1 MGLSEE
7 LISQFAKITN
17 DDSKQKTDNV
27 VYGTVVSYSG
37 KPFVRIDGSDQL
49 TPVSTTAGLKVGD
62 RVKVTVGNHTAT
74 VTGNVSSPSAGKE
87 EVDNIGDKVDEIGN
101 QITEFEI
108 VIADKV
114 SVKEFEAE
122 KARIDNLTADNI
134 IVKEKLTATEAD
146 IGKLKAENVEITGK
160 LEAVEGEFENLDTKF
175 LTAEAADIKYATI
188 ENLEATNADIHNLSA
203 DYGEF
208 KQLATDNFTAID
220 ADIKN
225 LDAEKI
231 SVEEAELK
239 FANIDFAN
247 IGKAAIENFFSKSGM
262 IGDLVVGEGTVTG
275 TLVGVTIKGDLIE
288 GGTVVADKL
297 VIKGE
302 DGIYY
307 KLNTTGETVG
317 AEQTEYNSLNGSV
330 ITAKSITAEK
340 ISVHDLVAFGA
351 TIGGFHITED
361 AIYSGVKDSVDNTTR
376 GTYMDDTGQFSI
388 GDSNNY
394 LKFFKDVDGNWK
406 LAISARSIVL
416 SSSGKDLE
424 ELAGDAIVS
433 STEEFYKSNS
443 PIVLEGGSW
452 SEKQPEWEDGKYIWR
467 RTAIVRGDG
476 SSEYTPDQNGVCIT
490 GNTGSD
496 GKDGEDAVTLQIL
509 SSNGNMFKNSSISTS
524 LTVTIIVSGE
534 MITSSDRMRQK
545 FGDNATITWEQK
557 RFGQDDFEVIDP
569 TDSRLSDNGFILTLD
584 PRDIFTHTV
593 FNCALNY

>member
-1 MGLSEE
+1 MKLSND
-7 LISQFAKITN
+7 LVSQFAKLIKN
-17 DDSKQKTDNV
+17 SDENNQNGIMV
-27 VYGTVVSYSG
+27 EGTAVEYN
-37 KPFVRIDGSDQL
+37 KKMYVRLDGSDQL
-49 TPVSTTAGLKVGD
+49 TPIISSTAGMKNGD
-62 RVKVTVGNHTAT
+62 RVTVLIKDHKTT
-74 VTGNVSSPSAGKE
+74 VTGNTSSPSVSGQELEDAKTE
-87 EVDNIGDKVDEIGN
+87 IGDK
-101 QITEFEI
+101 ITEVEI
-108 VIADKV
+108 LIADKV
-114 SVKEFEAE
+114 SAKELEVE
-122 KARIDNLTADNI
+122 KGRIDDLVTDNI
-134 IVKEKLTATEAD
+134 LVKEKLTATEAE
-146 IGKLKAENVEITGK
+146 IGKLTAKDVEITGK
-160 LEAVEGEFENLDTKF
+160 LEAVEGEIENLDTKF
-175 LTAEAADIKYATI
+175 LTAEVADIKYVKI
-188 ENLEATNADIHNLSA
+188 GDLEATNADIHNLKA

-208 KQLATDNFTAID
+208 KCLTTDKFIAN
-220 ADIKN
+220 
-225 LDAEKI
+225 DAEIGRLDTEKL
-231 SVEEAELK
+231 STKEAELK

-376 GTYMDDTGQFSI
+376 GTYMDDTGQFAI

-452 SEKQPEWEDGKYIWR
+452 SEKQSEWEDGKYIWR

-509 SSNGNMFKNSSISTS
+509 SSNGNIFKNSSISTS

-584 PRDIFTHTV
+584 PRDVFTHTV

>member
-1 MGLSEE
+1 MKLSND
-7 LISQFAKITN
+7 LVSQFAKLIKN
-17 DDSKQKTDNV
+17 SDENNQNGIMV
-27 VYGTVVSYSG
+27 EGTAVEYN
-37 KPFVRIDGSDQL
+37 KKMYVRLDGSDQL
-49 TPVSTTAGLKVGD
+49 TPIISSTAGMKNGD
-62 RVKVTVGNHTAT
+62 RVTVLIKDHKTT
-74 VTGNVSSPSAGKE
+74 VTGNTSSPSVSGQELEDAKTE
-87 EVDNIGDKVDEIGN
+87 IGDK
-101 QITEFEI
+101 ITEVEI
-108 VIADKV
+108 LIADKV
-114 SVKEFEAE
+114 SAKELEVE
-122 KARIDNLTADNI
+122 KGRIDDLVTDNI
-134 IVKEKLTATEAD
+134 LVKEKLTATEAE
-146 IGKLKAENVEITGK
+146 IGKLTAKDVEITGK
-160 LEAVEGEFENLDTKF
+160 LEAVEGEIENLDTKF
-175 LTAEAADIKYATI
+175 LTAEVADIKYAKI
-188 ENLEATNADIHNLSA
+188 GDLEATNADIHNLKA

-208 KQLATDNFTAID
+208 KCLTTDKFIAN
-220 ADIKN
+220 
-225 LDAEKI
+225 DAEIGRLDTEKL
-231 SVEEAELK
+231 STKEAELK

-376 GTYMDDTGQFSI
+376 GTYMDDTGQFAI

-584 PRDIFTHTV
+584 PRDVFTHTV

>member
-1 MGLSEE
+1 MKLSND
-7 LISQFAKITN
+7 LVSQFAKLIKN
-17 DDSKQKTDNV
+17 SDENNQNGIMV
-27 VYGTVVSYSG
+27 EGTAVEYN
-37 KPFVRIDGSDQL
+37 KKMYVRLDGSDQL
-49 TPVSTTAGLKVGD
+49 TPIISSTAGMKNGD
-62 RVKVTVGNHTAT
+62 RVTVLIKDHKTT
-74 VTGNVSSPSAGKE
+74 VTGNTSSPSVSGQELEDAKTE
-87 EVDNIGDKVDEIGN
+87 IGDK
-101 QITEFEI
+101 ITEVEI
-108 VIADKV
+108 LIADKV
-114 SVKEFEAE
+114 SAKELEVE
-122 KARIDNLTADNI
+122 KGRIDDLVTDNI
-134 IVKEKLTATEAD
+134 LVKEKLTATEAE
-146 IGKLKAENVEITGK
+146 IGKLTAKDVEITGK
-160 LEAVEGEFENLDTKF
+160 LEAVEGEIENLDTKF
-175 LTAEAADIKYATI
+175 LTAEVADIKYAKI
-188 ENLEATNADIHNLSA
+188 GDLEATNADIHNLKA

-208 KQLATDNFTAID
+208 KCLTTDKFIAN
-220 ADIKN
+220 
-225 LDAEKI
+225 DAEIGRLDTEKL
-231 SVEEAELK
+231 STKEAELK

-247 IGKAAIENFFSKSGM
+247 IGSAAIKNFFSKSGM
-262 IGDLVVGEGTVTG
+262 IGDLVVGEGTITG

-376 GTYMDDTGQFSI
+376 GTYMDDTGQFAI

-509 SSNGNMFKNSSISTS
+509 SSNGNIFKNSSISTS

-584 PRDIFTHTV
+584 PRDVFTHTV

>member
-1 MGLSEE
+1 MKLSND
-7 LISQFAKITN
+7 LVSQFAKLIKN
-17 DDSKQKTDNV
+17 SDENNQNGIMV
-27 VYGTVVSYSG
+27 EGTAVEYN
-37 KPFVRIDGSDQL
+37 KKMYVRLDGSDQL
-49 TPVSTTAGLKVGD
+49 TPIISSTAGMKNGD
-62 RVKVTVGNHTAT
+62 RVTVLIKDHKTT
-74 VTGNVSSPSAGKE
+74 VTGNTSSPSVSGQELEDAKTE
-87 EVDNIGDKVDEIGN
+87 IGDK
-101 QITEFEI
+101 ITEVEI
-108 VIADKV
+108 LIADKV
-114 SVKEFEAE
+114 SAKELEVE
-122 KARIDNLTADNI
+122 KGRIDDLVTDNI
-134 IVKEKLTATEAD
+134 LVKEKLTATEAE
-146 IGKLKAENVEITGK
+146 IGKLTAKDVEITGK
-160 LEAVEGEFENLDTKF
+160 LEAVEGEIENLDTKF
-175 LTAEAADIKYATI
+175 LTAEVADIKYAKI
-188 ENLEATNADIHNLSA
+188 GDLEATNADIHNLKA

-208 KQLATDNFTAID
+208 KCLTTDKFIAN
-220 ADIKN
+220 
-225 LDAEKI
+225 DAEIGRLDTEKL
-231 SVEEAELK
+231 STKEAELK

-376 GTYMDDTGQFSI
+376 GTYMDDTGQFAI

-496 GKDGEDAVTLQIL
+496 GKDGEDAVILQIL

-584 PRDIFTHTV
+584 PRDVFTHTV

>member
-1 MGLSEE
+1 MKLSND
-7 LISQFAKITN
+7 LVSQFAKLIKN
-17 DDSKQKTDNV
+17 SDENNQNGIMV
-27 VYGTVVSYSG
+27 EGTAVEYN
-37 KPFVRIDGSDQL
+37 KKMYVRLDGSDQL
-49 TPVSTTAGLKVGD
+49 TPIISSTAGMKNGD
-62 RVKVTVGNHTAT
+62 RVTVLIKDHKTT
-74 VTGNVSSPSAGKE
+74 VTGNTSSPSVSGQELEDAKTE
-87 EVDNIGDKVDEIGN
+87 IGDK
-101 QITEFEI
+101 ITEVEI
-108 VIADKV
+108 LIADKV
-114 SVKEFEAE
+114 SAKELEVE
-122 KARIDNLTADNI
+122 KGRIDDLVTDNI
-134 IVKEKLTATEAD
+134 LVKEKLTATEAE
-146 IGKLKAENVEITGK
+146 IGKLTAKDVEITGK
-160 LEAVEGEFENLDTKF
+160 LEAVEGEIENLDTKF
-175 LTAEAADIKYATI
+175 LTAEVADIKYAKI
-188 ENLEATNADIHNLSA
+188 GDLEATNADIHNLKA

-208 KQLATDNFTAID
+208 KCLTTDKFIAN
-220 ADIKN
+220 
-225 LDAEKI
+225 DAEIGRLDTEKL
-231 SVEEAELK
+231 STKEAELK

-376 GTYMDDTGQFSI
+376 GTYMDDTGQFAI

-509 SSNGNMFKNSSISTS
+509 SSNGNIFKNSSISTS
-524 LTVTIIVSGE
+524 LTVTIIVSGK

-584 PRDIFTHTV
+584 PRDVFTHTV

>member
-1 MGLSEE
+1 MKLSND
-7 LISQFAKITN
+7 LVSQFAKLIKN
-17 DDSKQKTDNV
+17 SDENNQNGIMV
-27 VYGTVVSYSG
+27 EGTAVEYN
-37 KPFVRIDGSDQL
+37 KKMYVRLDGSDQL
-49 TPVSTTAGLKVGD
+49 TPIISSTAGMKNGD
-62 RVKVTVGNHTAT
+62 RVTVLIKDHKTT
-74 VTGNVSSPSAGKE
+74 VTGNTSSPSVSGQELEDAKTE
-87 EVDNIGDKVDEIGN
+87 IGDK
-101 QITEFEI
+101 ITEVEI
-108 VIADKV
+108 LIADKV
-114 SVKEFEAE
+114 SAKELEVE
-122 KARIDNLTADNI
+122 KGRIDDLVTDNI
-134 IVKEKLTATEAD
+134 LVKEKLTATEAE
-146 IGKLKAENVEITGK
+146 IGKLTAKDVEITGK
-160 LEAVEGEFENLDTKF
+160 LEAVEGEIENLDTKF
-175 LTAEAADIKYATI
+175 LTAEVADIKYAKI
-188 ENLEATNADIHNLSA
+188 GDLEATNADIHNLKA

-208 KQLATDNFTAID
+208 KCLTTDKFIAN
-220 ADIKN
+220 
-225 LDAEKI
+225 DAEIGRLDTEKL
-231 SVEEAELK
+231 STKEAELK

-376 GTYMDDTGQFSI
+376 GTYMDDTGQFAI

-509 SSNGNMFKNSSISTS
+509 SSNGNIFKNSSISTS

-584 PRDIFTHTV
+584 PRDVFTHTV

>member
-1 MGLSEE
+1 MKLSND
-7 LISQFAKITN
+7 LVSQFAKLIKN
-17 DDSKQKTDNV
+17 SDENNQNGIMV
-27 VYGTVVSYSG
+27 EGTAVEYN
-37 KPFVRIDGSDQL
+37 KKMYVRLDGSDQL
-49 TPVSTTAGLKVGD
+49 TPIISSTAGMKNGD
-62 RVKVTVGNHTAT
+62 RVTVLIKDHKTT
-74 VTGNVSSPSAGKE
+74 VTGNTSSPSVSGQELEDAKTE
-87 EVDNIGDKVDEIGN
+87 IGDK
-101 QITEFEI
+101 ITEVEI
-108 VIADKV
+108 LIADKV
-114 SVKEFEAE
+114 SAKELEVE
-122 KARIDNLTADNI
+122 KGRIDDLVTDNI
-134 IVKEKLTATEAD
+134 LVKEKLTATEAE
-146 IGKLKAENVEITGK
+146 IGKLTAKDVEITGK
-160 LEAVEGEFENLDTKF
+160 LEAVEGEIENLDTKF

-188 ENLEATNADIHNLSA
+188 ENLEATNADIHNLKA

-208 KQLATDNFTAID
+208 KCLTTDKFIAN
-220 ADIKN
+220 
-225 LDAEKI
+225 DAEIGRLDTEKL
-231 SVEEAELK
+231 STKEAELK

-376 GTYMDDTGQFSI
+376 GTYMDDTGQFAI

-509 SSNGNMFKNSSISTS
+509 SSNGNIFKNSSISTS

-584 PRDIFTHTV
+584 PRDVFTHTV